1 MEEVAG
7 TGSLNNLRV
16 LRLIS
21 GEVVP
26 VSSWPAVVAREGKI
40 SELFDF
46 DLY

>member
-26 VSSWPAVVAREGKI
+26 VFLLAGCGGEGG
-40 SELFDF
+40 EDF
-46 DLY
+46 RALRL